1 MTRLTW
7 FVAGILSFLVTLG
20 VASADSIGQA
30 ESAKKEVTGIL
41 GSLVRSIATG
51 DSVSGN
57 ETIRT
62 GAASAAL
69 LRFIDSSNLTIGE
82 SSTVRLDRFVFNPD
96 QGASSA
102 VVRLGKGAM
111 RFVSN
116 GGLEPKHLN
125 IETSVATLGIRGT
138 DFVAICDGIQHC
150 AVLMTLGKVLVCPH
164 GKTEPLDC
172 PDAYGLDEEWNFTLV
187 GPQGRNTGPGRI
199 DPSSV
204 AAITA
209 AIANGEPWPSLFQ
222 LASLGSVD
230 LDLILGG
237 PRLDSIESG
246 KRLASP
252 E

>member
-1 MTRLTW
+1 MTRLVW
-7 FVAGILSFLVTLG
+7 FVAGILSFVATLA
-20 VASADSIGQA
+20 VANAESIGQA

-62 GAASAAL
+62 GASSAAL

-96 QGASSA
+96 QSASSA

-111 RFVSN
+111 RFVSK
-116 GGLEPKHLN
+116 GGSEPKHLN

-138 DFVAICDGIQHC
+138 DFVALCDGIQHC

-164 GKTEPLDC
+164 RKIEPLEC
-172 PDAYGLDEEWNFTLV
+172 PDAYGLDQDWNFTLI

-199 DPSSV
+199 DPSIV

-209 AIANGEPWPSLFQ
+209 AIANGDPLPSLTQ
-222 LASLGSVD
+222 LAALSSVDFDGIFGPRTGSV
-230 LDLILGG
+230 
-237 PRLDSIESG
+237 ESG
-246 KRLASP
+246 KSSASP
-252 E
+252 Q